1 MDTPLQLEEYFFPH
15 VKVSADPEAVGPDG
29 TAKCDFG
36 INVNAIKTEDEPG
49 SYQVSLVIASSP
61 ESEKQRIPYSIEL
74 AVIGFFKVS
83 PEWPDPQKLLEINGA
98 SILYAAAR
106 EFIITITSRGP
117 WGSFML
123 PTASFLKIYA
133 QKHEVKER
141 KGGDLDSPKEVKI
154 PKPKKRQKKTIE

>member
-36 INVNAIKTEDEPG
+36 INVNSIKTADETG
-49 SYQVSLVIASSP
+49 SFQVSLVISSSP

-74 AVIGFFKVS
+74 AVIGFFRVS
-83 PEWPDPQKLLEINGA
+83 PDWPDPHKLLEINGA

-117 WGSFML
+117 WGAFML
-123 PTASFLKIYA
+123 PTASFLKIYT
-133 QKHEVKER
+133 QKYAVKTEELNNPREVKN
-141 KGGDLDSPKEVKI
+141 
-154 PKPKKRQKKTIE
+154 PKPKKRQKKRD

>member
-36 INVNAIKTEDEPG
+36 INVNSIKTADETG
-49 SYQVSLVIASSP
+49 SFQVSLVIASSP
-61 ESEKQRIPYSIEL
+61 EFEKQRIPYSIEL

-83 PEWPDPQKLLEINGA
+83 PEWPDPHKLLEINGA

-117 WGSFML
+117 WGAFML
-123 PTASFLKIYA
+123 PTASFLKMYN
-133 QKHEVKER
+133 QKQAVKE
-141 KGGDLDSPKEVKI
+141 KNVEELKNPKEVKS
-154 PKPKKRQKKTIE
+154 PKPKKHRKERE